1 MPKQLKYCIIKSYAT
16 IQNSSEVKTIFVEHE
31 MVQIF
36 IQAFMLLGGLGFFLF
51 GMNVMSSGL
60 EKLSGGKLQN
70 ALQSATSH
78 WLKSLVLGA
87 GITIA
92 IQSSS
97 ALTVMLVGLVNS
109 GIMSLGSTVGV
120 IMGSNIGTTLT
131 AWILSLSGIES
142 DGWIAL
148 LKPANFSPLV
158 AFIGIALIMLGKTTK
173 KKDTGNI
180 LIGFAVLMFGMELM
194 GDAMEPIAAFA
205 ESNPEKFET
214 IISVF
219 SNPLIGVLVGAVFTG
234 IIQSSAASV
243 AILQNLANTTGMI
256 SFGMAIPIIMGQNIG
271 TCVTSLISSI
281 GVNKNA
287 KRVAVIHILFNLIGT
302 SVVLLIYIPVY
313 YIFRSEVIIDFL
325 ASNVTP
331 FKIAVAHSIFNFF
344 TTVLLLPF
352 QKALVKI
359 ANIIIKDKPGKE
371 EKYTFIDDRL
381 LNTPAFAIS
390 ECNNRCIEMASKA
403 ETAIISAIN
412 LCGNYDERRAN
423 DVMTIESDIDKYED
437 KLGTFLVKLSRNE
450 LSDKDNAEVSRML
463 HSIGDFERLGDHA
476 VNLIKAAREMHEKN
490 LKFTDDAMADLKVA
504 HRALTDIVKLTTE
517 AYIKNDLSLAKEV
530 EPLEQV
536 IDTILAS
543 IKSRHITRLK
553 VGECTIEHGFV
564 LNDILTN
571 FERVSDHCSNIAVTM
586 IEVVQNAY
594 DTHEYLNALKS
605 IENEEFGEKYK
616 ELSIQYKLR

>member
-1 MPKQLKYCIIKSYAT
+1 
-16 IQNSSEVKTIFVEHE
+16 
-31 MVQIF
+31 
-36 IQAFMLLGGLGFFLF
+36 MLLGGLAFFLF
-51 GMNVMSSGL
+51 GMNIMSSGL
-60 EKLSGGKLQN
+60 EKLSGGKLQQ
-70 ALQSATSH
+70 ALQKITSNPA
-78 WLKSLVLGA
+78 KAMALGA

-109 GIMSLGSTVGV
+109 GIMTLSSTVGV

-131 AWILSLSGIES
+131 AWILSLAGIES
-142 DGWIAL
+142 SGPIAL
-148 LKPANFSPLV
+148 LKPSSFSPLV
-158 AFIGIALIMLGKTTK
+158 AFIGIAFIMMAKSTK
-173 KKDTGNI
+173 KKDLGHI
-180 LIGFAVLMFGMELM
+180 LVGFGVLMFGMELM
-194 GDAMEPIAAFA
+194 GDAMDPISEFA
-205 ESNPEKFET
+205 KTNPESFES
-214 IISVF
+214 ILSIF
-219 SNPLIGVLVGAVFTG
+219 NNPIVGVLVGAVFTG

-243 AILQNLANTTGMI
+243 AILQNLALKTGAV

-287 KRVAVIHILFNLIGT
+287 KRVACIHILFNVIGT
-302 SVVLLIYIPVY
+302 CIVLLLYIPAFF
-313 YIFRSEVIIDFL
+313 ILKDFL
-325 ASNVTP
+325 STDTTP
-331 FKIAVAHSIFNFF
+331 FTIAVAHSVFNVF
-344 TTVLLLPF
+344 TTLLLLPF
-352 QKALVKI
+352 QKLLVKL

-381 LNTPAFAIS
+381 LNTPSFAIS

-423 DVMTIESDIDKYED
+423 DIITLENDIDTYED
-437 KLGTFLVKLSRNE
+437 KLGTFLVKLSKNE
-450 LSDKDNAEVSRML
+450 LSDKDSAEVSRML

-476 VNLIKAAREMHEKN
+476 VNLIKAAQEMHDKKLGFSE
-490 LKFTDDAMADLKVA
+490 DALADLQVA
-504 HRALTDIVKLTTE
+504 HRALTDIVKLTME
-517 AYIKNDLSLAKEV
+517 AYIKNDLDMAKEV

-536 IDTILAS
+536 IDNILAS
-543 IKSRHITRLK
+543 IKSRHIARLR

-564 LNDILTN
+564 LNDMLTN

-605 IENEEFGEKYK
+605 IDNEEFSEKYK